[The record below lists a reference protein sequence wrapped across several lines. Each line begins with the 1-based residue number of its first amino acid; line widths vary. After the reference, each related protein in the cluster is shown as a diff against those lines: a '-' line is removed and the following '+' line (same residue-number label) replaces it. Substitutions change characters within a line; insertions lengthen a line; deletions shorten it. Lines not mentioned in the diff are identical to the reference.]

1 MTQDQKEL
9 QDTDTTHSEAVTPE
23 GLDETVP
30 HAPASDTKLTR
41 DDKIKFAL
49 FIGVIVA
56 MAILA
61 IVLIPIFN
69 NLNGESLESLVES
82 VQEMGAWGFFAIL
95 ALQLIQIIIA
105 FIPGEFVQVAAG
117 LLYGPIWG
125 SLIILLGCLISTVA
139 VFYLVQFLGAPFVHK
154 VVNKKQLD
162 KFDFLHESTKLDL
175 ITFILFL
182 IPGMPKDV
190 LTYIVA
196 LTDVKPSHFFTITTV
211 ARIPGVVISTWAGES
226 ILRGNW
232 ILIAVIV
239 VIVLVLCGLVWFFRD
254 RIIDQIGK
262 RSK

>member
-1 MTQDQKEL
+1 MTEEQKTP
-9 QDTDTTHSEAVTPE
+9 QDTDAAHPDTVISEDLKETESQVTT
-23 GLDETVP
+23 
-30 HAPASDTKLTR
+30 SDTKLTR
-41 DDKIKFAL
+41 EDKIKFAV

-61 IVLIPIFN
+61 ITLIPLFSS
-69 NLNGESLESLVES
+69 LNGESLEAFVES
-82 VQEMGAWGFFAIL
+82 VQAMGIWGFFAIL
-95 ALQLIQIIIA
+95 ALQLIQIVIA

-117 LLYGPIWG
+117 LLYGPVWG
-125 SLIILLGCLISTVA
+125 SLIILLGCFVSTVA
-139 VFYLVQFLGAPFVHK
+139 IFYLVQMLGAPFVHK
-154 VVNKKQLD
+154 VVSKKYLD
-162 KFDFLHESTKLDL
+162 RFSFLHESTKLNL
-175 ITFILFL
+175 ITFVLFL

-196 LTDVKPSHFFTITTV
+196 LTDVKPSHFFIITTV

-232 ILIAVIV
+232 ILIAVIIG
-239 VIVLVLCGLVWFFRD
+239 IVLVLCGLVWFFRD